1 MSVSVSVHAAVA
13 GWRPSRG
20 SETRVG
26 GEVLKTRVGGE
37 VLKTRV
43 GGERGPRDARARIR
57 GNDAAGVRTYAR
69 ELELESFVESSVRRR
84 AHRARGGSPR
94 PLREPRGAEPVV
106 ERAKRFADDGGAKR
120 RPRRRGARKSRHHT
134 RGRRRHVDADG
145 CRRGCR
151 RDGHPRGEGTCST
164 QTRADRTRPTRG
176 ERDERPRRESESNAS
191 PLRADRIHGGGDVHG
206 SRDISGF
213 ASAFTRVGSNPG
225 GVGVVPE
232 KVREASGGVVRRRV
246 EERLAA
252 SGCRVG
258 CAEGE
263 EEGVLRVA
271 PREVNV
277 GARSGRGFSGRGCSG
292 RGRGGGGSGMERL
305 GDGEVRSDGMARH
318 GDVESGV
325 RLEAEEGK
333 DSLVRE
339 AEEGGDPSR
348 DARADGA
355 AVAAGR
361 PGEAVG
367 IHDAVGTRGRGA
379 PEPIVGRRAEERRG
393 RLRDVQERRAGD
405 ATEEMDE
412 LFVRKILHRKIR
424 RPRARRDP
432 GASRRAPKCRRGTR
446 R

>member
-1 MSVSVSVHAAVA
+1 M
-13 GWRPSRG
+13 
-20 SETRVG
+20 
-26 GEVLKTRVGGE
+26 KTRVGGE

-151 RDGHPRGEGTCST
+151 RDGHPRG
-164 QTRADRTRPTRG
+164 G

>member
-1 MSVSVSVHAAVA
+1 M
-13 GWRPSRG
+13 
-20 SETRVG
+20 
-26 GEVLKTRVGGE
+26 
-37 VLKTRV
+37 KTRV
-43 GGERGPRDARARIR
+43 GGERGPRDARARVR
-57 GNDAAGVRTYAR
+57 GNDAAGVQTYAR
-69 ELELESFVESSVRRR
+69 ELKLESFVESSVRRR

-94 PLREPRGAEPVV
+94 PLRERRGAEPVV

-151 RDGHPRGEGTCST
+151 RDGHPRGE
-164 QTRADRTRPTRG
+164 
-176 ERDERPRRESESNAS
+176 RDERPRRESESNAS

-225 GVGVVPE
+225 GVGVVAE

-252 SGCRVG
+252 SGGRVG
-258 CAEGE
+258 GAEGE

-412 LFVRKILHRKIR
+412 LFVRKILHREIR